1 MKKFILIS
9 FCLCVILGVILLNR
23 GRNVNVDIV
32 SKYFVNGNKTFYYPL
47 FNRENIDNYI
57 WEYLNSNMDYG
68 DKLFLDYDYR
78 DDEEGV
84 TITFYFYGENDM
96 GVRYKRESLYVDMSN
111 ELVKRVDTQD
121 NSTTSYR
128 ALNKK
133 ESKYIAFTFDDG
145 PNYNS
150 SKMVDVLSKWGMR
163 ATFFVV
169 GNRAIKEEDILL
181 KMTAKGMEIG
191 NHTYSHKL
199 LTKLSSD
206 AIREEIT
213 RTDRVIFDITGRNVS
228 LVRPSYGSSNKR
240 V

>member
-78 DDEEGV
+78 DNEEGV

-96 GVRYKRESLYVDMSN
+96 GVRYKRESLYVDMGN
-111 ELVKRVDTQD
+111 ERVKRVDTQD
-121 NSTTSYR
+121 NSITSYR

-133 ESKYIAFTFDDG
+133 RVNILHLLLM
-145 PNYNS
+145 
-150 SKMVDVLSKWGMR
+150 MVLTIIVARWLMFFLNGECEQRFLWLVIGLSR
-163 ATFFVV
+163 RRIFF
-169 GNRAIKEEDILL
+169 L
-181 KMTAKGMEIG
+181 K
-191 NHTYSHKL
+191 
-199 LTKLSSD
+199 
-206 AIREEIT
+206 
-213 RTDRVIFDITGRNVS
+213 
-228 LVRPSYGSSNKR
+228 
-240 V
+240 